1 MRDILYSNSIELNNK
16 IELTQKK
23 NKSESISLFPSFII
37 NNKLLLSLK
46 EKLKNI
52 SWEKDGINL
61 LSKISFTQNDIKTY
75 KLLLLKQCI
84 PLEYKGEF
92 WYILS
97 GAKKENLNN
106 PNYYFSLLNSFINS
120 NNNFNEIQIEK
131 DINRTFIQNS
141 NPELIKET
149 LRNILI
155 TYSKRNLSIGYV
167 QGFNFILN
175 KILFYLPYEEK
186 SFWLFVQIIEN
197 ILPIDFFSEMLGMM
211 SEIDVLICLIK
222 EKFFPDLINKL
233 NENNLICDL
242 KDLIL
247 KWFNSL
253 FSISLNNKCQNVIWD
268 ILFCD
273 GKIVLFKSVISLLKI
288 IKDKLILFDNSFDFR
303 NFVNEYFN
311 NLDDEFLLLFNLVL
325 KKFEF
330 DENFINYNKGIIFS
344 YMKKNYMNNILKEKE
359 LYKQKII
366 KINENCDLSFPFC
379 IYDTESKF
387 EIIEFLTFTTN
398 KNLNII
404 EDYCENGIY
413 NKDNNESFI
422 IEINKIDSNDLL
434 IERKIHYC
442 EKIKKKIAK
451 SVTFNRKDDINI
463 KSNNDSFMKSEEHEI
478 KKIKYKELRKNKYYS
493 NEVKNN
499 NIDNKKYLK
508 NYITQ
513 INDDYE
519 KFLDKINK
527 NYKMFSM
534 ANIYI
539 LRNSHNILIN
549 NEDFDYLS

>member
-97 GAKKENLNN
+97 GARKENLNN

-120 NNNFNEIQIEK
+120 NNNFNENQIEK

>member
-253 FSISLNNKCQNVIWD
+253 FSISLNNKCQNFIWD

-508 NYITQ
+508 NFKTQ

>member
-120 NNNFNEIQIEK
+120 NNNFNENQIEK

>member
-451 SVTFNRKDDINI
+451 SVTFNRKYDINI
-463 KSNNDSFMKSEEHEI
+463 KSNNDSFMKSEEHAI

>member
-120 NNNFNEIQIEK
+120 NDNFNEIQIEK

>member
-508 NYITQ
+508 NFKTQ

>member
-1 MRDILYSNSIELNNK
+1 
-16 IELTQKK
+16 
-23 NKSESISLFPSFII
+23 
-37 NNKLLLSLK
+37 
-46 EKLKNI
+46 
-52 SWEKDGINL
+52 
-61 LSKISFTQNDIKTY
+61 
-75 KLLLLKQCI
+75 
-84 PLEYKGEF
+84 
-92 WYILS
+92 
-97 GAKKENLNN
+97 
-106 PNYYFSLLNSFINS
+106 
-120 NNNFNEIQIEK
+120 
-131 DINRTFIQNS
+131 
-141 NPELIKET
+141 
-149 LRNILI
+149 
-155 TYSKRNLSIGYV
+155 
-167 QGFNFILN
+167 
-175 KILFYLPYEEK
+175 
-186 SFWLFVQIIEN
+186 
-197 ILPIDFFSEMLGMM
+197 
-211 SEIDVLICLIK
+211 
-222 EKFFPDLINKL
+222 
-233 NENNLICDL
+233 
-242 KDLIL
+242 
-247 KWFNSL
+247 
-253 FSISLNNKCQNVIWD
+253 
-268 ILFCD
+268 
-273 GKIVLFKSVISLLKI
+273 
-288 IKDKLILFDNSFDFR
+288 
-303 NFVNEYFN
+303 
-311 NLDDEFLLLFNLVL
+311 
-325 KKFEF
+325 
-330 DENFINYNKGIIFS
+330 
-344 YMKKNYMNNILKEKE
+344 MKKNYMNNILKEKE

-508 NYITQ
+508 NFKTQ

>member
-288 IKDKLILFDNSFDFR
+288 IKDKLILFDNFFDFR

-508 NYITQ
+508 NFKTQ